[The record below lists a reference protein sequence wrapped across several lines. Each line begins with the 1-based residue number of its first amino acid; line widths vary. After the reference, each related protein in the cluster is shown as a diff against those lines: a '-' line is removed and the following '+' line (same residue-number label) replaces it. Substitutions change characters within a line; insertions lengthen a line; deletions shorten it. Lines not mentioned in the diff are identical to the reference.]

1 MRVKFIFVHVL
12 LFALIASGCTNNT
25 TSLNNSGN
33 SGETT
38 NPNGQ
43 QGKTDDSTEKPD
55 QNDQSLL
62 DYFLPDGSK
71 AQFKGEG
78 NEFAALDIDFAHPYE
93 NYVIVH
99 ENNGGAL
106 IRRIYKID
114 KDQITKMEEIPV
126 DLHEDFPSQQEIEA
140 MEPLGVYLKKP
151 FEIGTTFDSW
161 EIVETDV
168 TVDTPYQK
176 FEHAFVIEEKGDD
189 FVNRKYFVEG
199 FGEVKRESIMKT
211 VDDEEDYVVTS
222 TLESVTKPE

>member
-1 MRVKFIFVHVL
+1 MKGKSIFLHVL
-12 LFALIASGCTNNT
+12 LIALIASGCTNKT

-38 NPNGQ
+38 NPNEQKGN
-43 QGKTDDSTEKPD
+43 TEESNEKPN
-55 QNDQSLL
+55 QNDQTLL

-78 NEFAALDIDFAHPYE
+78 NEFAELDIDFAHPYE
-93 NYVIVH
+93 DYVILH

-106 IRRIYKID
+106 IRHIYRVG
-114 KDQITKMEEIPV
+114 KDEISIMEKKAVE
-126 DLHEDFPSQQEIEA
+126 LNENFPSLQDIEA
-140 MEPLGVYLKKP
+140 MEPIGIYLKKP
-151 FEIGTTFDSW
+151 FEVGTTFDGW

-168 TVDTPYQK
+168 TVETHYETFD
-176 FEHAFVIEEKGDD
+176 HAFVIEEKGDG

-211 VDDEEDYVVTS
+211 VDEDEEFIVTS
-222 TLESVTKPE
+222 TLESVTKPK